1 MPKTTSIQMQTSGIK
16 SHADQSIVICETN
29 PILSQGIF
37 NALQADPFLSR
48 LKISIKEKFDLKEFA
63 DALPDILIVDPWQS
77 RNSWQSALGAFRD
90 ISKIISVICYCPD
103 ITAAEARVI
112 RSVGFK
118 GIMPKTIGGDDL
130 VRIVC
135 SVAIGG
141 SYVHHKYKENFVEPV
156 VLPAFGSPSL
166 PDLTEREV
174 EVLRH
179 VALGRSLKE
188 IAAVLNISTKTV
200 DTYRTRANSKL
211 NLRSRFDIVKYAIQS
226 GWMN

>member
-1 MPKTTSIQMQTSGIK
+1 VPKTTSTHTPALGIK
-16 SHADQSIVICETN
+16 LNADQTIVICESN
-29 PILSQGIF
+29 PILAEAIASILF
-37 NALQADPFLSR
+37 ADPFLSR
-48 LKISIKEKFDLKEFA
+48 LNITIKENFDLKEFA
-63 DALPDILIVDPWQS
+63 GPLPDIVIVDPWQS
-77 RNSWQSALGAFRD
+77 RHSWQSALSAFRD
-90 ISKIISVICYCPD
+90 ISKNISVICYCPD
-103 ITAAEARVI
+103 ITAAEARII

-118 GIMPKTIGGDDL
+118 GIMPKTIRGDDL

-141 SYVHHKYKENFVEPV
+141 SYVHHKYKENFVGS
-156 VLPAFGSPSL
+156 VLLAPAGTPSL